1 MNRTFILVTCF
12 LSYSLAA
19 QELLAQDSA
28 VQNLSSQGMDAKDA
42 DSSEVDAFSFYADED
57 FRPWST
63 IVETEFNGD
72 LEFSIGHVNDDSFRF
87 GQYNGLS
94 EEGGNVQFSGS
105 YANWDTNSS
114 LFDYWKV
121 AGYDLGLST
130 GSAQLEFGAVRDYK
144 FNFAYQQL
152 EQIKNDTGAT
162 PYTRSNDTLIL
173 ADNWL
178 SGQNTTE
185 MTEFYNTASR
195 FEQSLKRSGLNLTY
209 VKELDPNWSFNSSY
223 RLEEKNGTKTQ
234 GAAFYANAN
243 NGHSVI
249 LPSNVDY
256 KTQTLDLGFAYHEIQ
271 YNLIGSYVFSR
282 FENQQKSL
290 TWQNPY
296 SSSLGSGTSYPDAYG
311 QLALEPDNDFHQ
323 FRLMGNYIFDNSLRF
338 SGDMSFAQTS
348 QNDSF
353 LPYSAN
359 TEVAAGL
366 LPSQS
371 LNGEITTFTAK
382 AKLYYRYNRDVV
394 IQAFSRYEDKDNG
407 SARMA
412 FQSVFGDA
420 WAPQEDKYKVYNRPY
435 SRNVFH
441 NKIEGSYRL
450 TSLHKL
456 SLSYAHEE
464 INRYNHAVDT
474 TKENSIEL
482 KLRSRPLT
490 DLSTRFELNY
500 KDRTASVYNWEQS
513 YFSLFDTQLINETP
527 DNQRFTN
534 HPLLSQY
541 YLSNRQQT
549 LAKFNAGYVFSQQW
563 QANADIFYQKNDY
576 QQSELG
582 LTGDEMSH
590 LTLSTMWL
598 YSSRLN
604 MSVYFSYDDYKFE
617 QTGRAFRGGIE
628 KNAFEI
634 YPPLP
639 QASDPSRNWQLS
651 PNDVSQS
658 LGYTGNWTV
667 LPKKLDMDWD
677 YRFTDSSS
685 SNDDLQSGGAADLD
699 NMAFPDVINKEH
711 HLSLNTS
718 FHASE
723 DLSFKFNYQ
732 YYRFKGQ
739 NWAFDQVT
747 ATSIDKVL
755 GTGEYSA
762 NDQIHVF
769 NISLIYRLK

>member
-1 MNRTFILVTCF
+1 MP
-12 LSYSLAA
+12 SLAA
-19 QELLAQDSA
+19 QAF
-28 VQNLSSQGMDAKDA
+28 SSQELVAKGVD
-42 DSSEVDAFSFYADED
+42 DSEVDAFSFYADED

-72 LEFSIGHVNDDSFRF
+72 IDFSIGYVSADSFRF

-94 EEGGNVQFSGS
+94 EEGGNVQLSGK
-105 YANWDTNSS
+105 YIDWDTNSN
-114 LFDYWKV
+114 LFDYWKIS
-121 AGYDLGLST
+121 GHDIGLST
-130 GSAQLEFGAVRDYK
+130 GSAQLEFGALEDYK
-144 FNFAYQQL
+144 FGFFYQQF
-152 EQIKNDTGAT
+152 EQVKNNTGAT
-162 PYTRSNDTLIL
+162 PYTGFGDSLVL
-173 ADNWL
+173 ADNWV
-178 SGQNTTE
+178 SGQNSGE

-195 FEQSLKRSGLNLTY
+195 FEQSLKRSRLNLTY
-209 VKELDPNWSFNSSY
+209 VKEFDPSWSFNSSY

-256 KTQTLDLGFAYHEIQ
+256 KTQTIDLGFAYHETE
-271 YNLIGSYVFSR
+271 YNLIGNYVFSR

-296 SSSLGSGTSYPDAYG
+296 SSFLGSGTNYPDAFG

-323 FRLMGNYIFDNSLRF
+323 FRLMGNYIFDNSLRL

-348 QNDSF
+348 QNESY
-353 LPYSAN
+353 LPYTVN
-359 TEVAAGL
+359 TQVSVGQ

-371 LNGEITTFTAK
+371 LDGEITTFTAK
-382 AKLYYRYNRDVV
+382 AKLYYRFNRDIV
-394 IQAFSRYEDKDNG
+394 IQALTRYEDRDNS
-407 SARMA
+407 SARMG
-412 FQSVFGDA
+412 FQPVFGDS
-420 WAPQEDKYKVYNRPY
+420 WAPQEDEYQVYNRSY

-441 NKIEGSYRL
+441 NKVEGSYRL
-450 TSLHKL
+450 TNAHKL
-456 SLSYAHEE
+456 SVAFAHEE
-464 INRYNHAVDT
+464 INRYNHAVET
-474 TKENSIEL
+474 TKENSVEL

-490 DLSTRFELNY
+490 NLTTRIELNY
-500 KDRTASVYNWEQS
+500 KDRAASVYNWGQS
-513 YFSLFDTQLINETP
+513 YFSLFDVQLINETP

-549 LAKFNAGYVFSQQW
+549 LAKFNAGYVFSNQW

-604 MSVYFSYDDYKFE
+604 MSVYLSLDDYQLE

-628 KNAFEI
+628 KNAFEV
-634 YPPLP
+634 YSPLP

-651 PNDVSQS
+651 PKDISQS
-658 LGYTGNWTV
+658 LGFTGNWIV

-685 SNDDLQSGGAADLD
+685 INDDLQSGGAADLD
-699 NMAFPDVINKEH
+699 NLAFPDVISNEH
-711 HLSLNTS
+711 HLSLNS
-718 FHASE
+718 SYHAS
-723 DLSFKFNYQ
+723 DQLSFKLNYQ

-747 ATSIDKVL
+747 PTSIDKVL
-755 GTGEYSA
+755 GTGEKSA
-762 NDQIHVF
+762 NDQIHVI
-769 NISLIYRLK
+769 NISLIYRFK